1 MENKN
6 ILKKLNAIFQEV
18 GEVKKDGLN
27 KAFNYAYVTEAQLK
41 RVLQPL
47 LKKYGVIFKLDV
59 VEQKIDF
66 SGKMPLTLI
75 TVRYTFFDTESGESL
90 EGTFCSQ
97 GSDTGDKG
105 VFKAV
110 TGAIKYIL
118 SSVFLIPTGGDPEE
132 DEEDNKEKYKP
143 YNRSY
148 QQSHQVQQNQQ
159 SHQPQQQPHPQ
170 PQPQQQPRSQENQGE
185 LRKVLL
191 DEARELVIKIKD
203 VDPQLYSRIISN
215 RNPTVEDLKTYI
227 QLMKNTLEHST
238 SAPA

>member
-1 MENKN
+1 
-6 ILKKLNAIFQEV
+6 
-18 GEVKKDGLN
+18 
-27 KAFNYAYVTEAQLK
+27 
-41 RVLQPL
+41 
-47 LKKYGVIFKLDV
+47 
-59 VEQKIDF
+59 
-66 SGKMPLTLI
+66 LTLI

-132 DEEDNKEKYKP
+132 DEEGGKDKYSKP
-143 YNRSY
+143 YNRPY
-148 QQSHQVQQNQQ
+148 QQQHQPQNQQPQSHQQPQ
-159 SHQPQQQPHPQ
+159 SQQQPQ
-170 PQPQQQPRSQENQGE
+170 DNQVE

-191 DEARELVIKIKD
+191 DEARDLVIKIKD
-203 VDPQLYSRIISN
+203 VDPQLYAKIVAN

-227 QLMKNTLEHST
+227 QLMKNTLKQST

>member
-6 ILKKLNAIFQEV
+6 ILRKLNLIFQEV
-18 GEVKKDGLN
+18 GEIKKDGLN

-47 LKKYGVIFKLDV
+47 LKKYGVIFKLDIV
-59 VEQKIDF
+59 DQKVDF

-75 TVRYTFFDTESGESL
+75 TIKYTFFDTESGESI

-97 GSDTGDKG
+97 GSDSADKG
-105 VFKAV
+105 IFKAI

-132 DEEDNKEKYKP
+132 DEEDNKEKYKT

-148 QQSHQVQQNQQ
+148 QHSQQNQQ
-159 SHQPQQQPHPQ
+159 SHQPQNQQPQ
-170 PQPQQQPRSQENQGE
+170 PQPQQQPQSQDNQGE

-191 DEARELVIKIKD
+191 DEARELVLKVKD
-203 VDPQLYSRIISN
+203 VDPQLYSKIISN
-215 RNPTVEDLKTYI
+215 RNPTIEDLKAYI
-227 QLMKNTLEHST
+227 QLMKNTLNKQ

>member
-1 MENKN
+1 MENNKN
-6 ILKKLNAIFQEV
+6 VLRKINEVFQEV
-18 GEVKKDGLN
+18 ESVKKDGLN
-27 KAFNYAYVTEAQLK
+27 KAFNYAYVSESQLK

-47 LKKYGVIFKLDV
+47 LKKHNLLFKLDIID
-59 VEQKIDF
+59 QKVDY
-66 SGKMPLTLI
+66 SGKIPLTLI
-75 TVRYTFFDTESGESL
+75 TVKYSFIDPESGEVL

-97 GSDTGDKG
+97 GSDSADKG
-105 VFKAV
+105 IFKAI

-132 DEEDNKEKYKP
+132 DEEESKEKYKP

-148 QQSHQVQQNQQ
+148 QQSHQPQSQQPHQPQNQQ
-159 SHQPQQQPHPQ
+159 PQHQQQPQ
-170 PQPQQQPRSQENQGE
+170 SQDQGE

-191 DEARELVIKIKD
+191 DEARELVLKVKD
-203 VDPQLYSRIISN
+203 VDPQLYSKIISN

-227 QLMKNTLEHST
+227 QLMKNTLNKQ

>member
-59 VEQKIDF
+59 LEQKIDF

-132 DEEDNKEKYKP
+132 DEEESKDKYKP

-148 QQSHQVQQNQQ
+148 QHSQQPHQPQNQQ
-159 SHQPQQQPHPQ
+159 SHPQ
-170 PQPQQQPRSQENQGE
+170 PQPQQQPQEGE

-191 DEARELVIKIKD
+191 DEARELLMKIKNID
-203 VDPQLYSRIISN
+203 SQLYSQIVSN
-215 RNPTVEDLKTYI
+215 RNPTTDELKSYI
-227 QLMKNTLEHST
+227 QIMKNTINKQST
-238 SAPA
+238 PA

>member
-6 ILKKLNAIFQEV
+6 ILKKLNLIFQEV
-18 GEVKKDGLN
+18 GEIKKDGVN

-47 LKKYGVIFKLDV
+47 LKKYGVIFKLDIV
-59 VEQKIDF
+59 DQKVDY
-66 SGKMPLTLI
+66 SGKIPLTLI
-75 TVRYTFFDTESGESL
+75 TVKYSFLDPESGEVL

-97 GSDTGDKG
+97 GSDTADKG
-105 VFKAV
+105 IFKAI

-132 DEEDNKEKYKP
+132 DEEESKEKYKP

-148 QQSHQVQQNQQ
+148 QQSHQHQNQ
-159 SHQPQQQPHPQ
+159 Q
-170 PQPQQQPRSQENQGE
+170 PQPQSQTQTQEGE

-191 DEARELVIKIKD
+191 EEARELLMKIKNID
-203 VDPQLYSRIISN
+203 SQLYSQIVAN
-215 RNPTVEDLKTYI
+215 RNPTIEELKSYI
-227 QLMKNTLEHST
+227 QMMKNTLNKQST
-238 SAPA
+238 PA

>member
-47 LKKYGVIFKLDV
+47 LKKHGVIFKLDV

-132 DEEDNKEKYKP
+132 DEEDGKDKYSKP
-143 YNRSY
+143 YNRPY
-148 QQSHQVQQNQQ
+148 QQPHQPQNQQ
-159 SHQPQQQPHPQ
+159 SQPQSQQQP
-170 PQPQQQPRSQENQGE
+170 QEGE

-191 DEARELVIKIKD
+191 EEARELLMKIKN
-203 VDPQLYSRIISN
+203 VDSQLYSQIVSN
-215 RNPTVEDLKTYI
+215 RNPTTEELKSYI
-227 QLMKNTLEHST
+227 QMMKNTLNKQ
-238 SAPA
+238 SASA

>member
-6 ILKKLNAIFQEV
+6 ILRKLNLIFQEV
-18 GEVKKDGLN
+18 GEIKKDGVN

-59 VEQKIDF
+59 VDQRIDF

-75 TVRYTFFDTESGESL
+75 TLKYTFFDTESGESI
-90 EGTFCSQ
+90 EGSFCSQ

-132 DEEDNKEKYKP
+132 DEEEGRDKYNKP

-148 QQSHQVQQNQQ
+148 QQSHQHQNQQ
-159 SHQPQQQPHPQ
+159 PQ
-170 PQPQQQPRSQENQGE
+170 PQPQTQTQEGE

-191 DEARELVIKIKD
+191 EEARELLMKIKNID
-203 VDPQLYSRIISN
+203 SQLYSQIVSN
-215 RNPTVEDLKTYI
+215 RNPTTEELKSYI
-227 QLMKNTLEHST
+227 QMMKNTLNKQST
-238 SAPA
+238 PA